1 MNEDNILKNLP
12 IKDNQRLNT
21 DTLIHSFTPMLD
33 TLQNIN
39 KNDNR
44 IDDSACTRFIRKK
57 FVCII
62 IFLLTLMVFMNF
74 FNTITEK
81 LSQDDVQQIYKSTVK
96 YMKKITQL
104 IPSNNT
110 ETTL

>member
-1 MNEDNILKNLP
+1 MNEDNILRNVPNKEHF
-12 IKDNQRLNT
+12 LNT
-21 DTLIHSFTPMLD
+21 DTIIHSFTPMLD
-33 TLQNIN
+33 NLQNI

-44 IDDSACTRFIRKK
+44 TDDSTCTRFVRKK

-81 LSQDDVQQIYKSTVK
+81 LSQDDVQQIYKSMLK
-96 YMKKITQL
+96 YMKKIPQVM
-104 IPSNNT
+104 SNNI
-110 ETTL
+110 TTVN